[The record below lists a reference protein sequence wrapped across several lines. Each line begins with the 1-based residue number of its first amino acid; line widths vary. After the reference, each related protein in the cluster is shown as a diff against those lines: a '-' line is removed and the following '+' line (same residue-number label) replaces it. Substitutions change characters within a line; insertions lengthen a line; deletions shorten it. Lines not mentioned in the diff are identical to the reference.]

1 MGHYATRLVL
11 GLSIAACS
19 SAKTDD
25 KPVLTPLPPV
35 SSADTTD
42 VAVRVATHARQASTA
57 GPNPSLT
64 ENLGMYEQ
72 NGFGDTG
79 AGPGQTYMTFVFD
92 GSPTPKP
99 GPNAKRLVRFVHMPD
114 LQLMDDES
122 PTRLGDFD
130 AAELTSSALRPQD
143 EYECRII
150 NAAVR
155 TVNALHRK
163 DPIAFVLLGGDN
175 ADSAQSNEV
184 DWALDILGG
193 APQVK
198 CDSGNPDDPVPGPD
212 NDGKDPFMA
221 EGLAMP
227 FKWVTG
233 NHDVLVQGNLPTAD
247 HAMQALGSVSGGGTR
262 DYSNGQD
269 GVLNKGDFVVPDPKR
284 ALLSRTDLMAKVQAH
299 QDGHGVGDEQVKSG
313 KAIYTFDV
321 DGTPLR
327 FLILDT
333 PAETGGDGGI
343 IHQADIDA
351 SIKPKLDQAKA
362 AGKYVILASHHA
374 VSSLTKDGGTFG
386 TAQADA
392 VLPADWTKFLSAYPN
407 IVFSMVAHSHKH
419 QVQPIPTTADMKQ
432 GFWEVMTSAIADYPH
447 EFRVVEI
454 FDQDDGYLMLRGT
467 VADYSTENDPVAAEG
482 LRRGVTDF
490 TSGWVTD
497 QGPGQPKD
505 RNVELWIKKP

>member
-1 MGHYATRLVL
+1 MFV
-11 GLSIAACS
+11 AACS
-19 SAKTDD
+19 SAKADD
-25 KPVLTPLPPV
+25 SPKFTPLPPV
-35 SSADTTD
+35 TSADTTD
-42 VAVRVATHARQASTA
+42 VATRVAAHMRESYMA
-57 GPNPSLT
+57 GGNPSIMD
-64 ENLGMYEQ
+64 NLPMYESG
-72 NGFGDTG
+72 GFGDTT
-79 AGPGQTYMTFVFD
+79 AGPGQTYQTMVFD
-92 GSPTPKP
+92 GTTPPKP
-99 GPNAKRLVRFVHMPD
+99 GANAKRLVRFVHMPD

-122 PTRLGDFD
+122 PTRLGSFD
-130 AAELTSSALRPQD
+130 AAELTQSALRPQD

-150 NAAVR
+150 NASVR

-193 APQVK
+193 AAEVK
-198 CDSGNPDDPVPGPD
+198 CDSGNPDDPIAGPD
-212 NDGKDPFMA
+212 NDGKDPFKA

-269 GVLNKGDFVVPDPKR
+269 GVVSKGDFVVPDAKR
-284 ALLSRTDLMAKVQAH
+284 ALLSRTDLMAKVKAH
-299 QDGHGVGDEQVKSG
+299 QDGHGIGDEQVASG

-333 PAETGGDGGI
+333 PTETGGSEGI
-343 IHQADIDA
+343 MHQADIDK
-351 SIKPKLDQAKA
+351 SIKPKLDQAKTD
-362 AGKYVILASHHA
+362 GKYVILASHHA
-374 VSSLTKDGGTFG
+374 VNSLTKDGGTFG
-386 TAQADA
+386 SAAADA

-407 IVFSMVAHSHKH
+407 IVFSMVGHSHKH
-419 QVQPIPTTADMKQ
+419 QITQIATTADMKQ

-454 FDQDDGYLMLRGT
+454 FDQDNGYLMLRGT
-467 VADYSTENDPVAAEG
+467 VADYSIENDPVAAEG
-482 LRRGVTDF
+482 LRRGVIDF

-497 QGPGQPKD
+497 QGPGTVKD